1 MAKFLYIGKIT
12 GLDTYQFGNIDVM
25 VGVYTSESQAI
36 SAAKEYLD
44 LKMRIQKRNNKQT
57 GSTDG
62 VKWYKYVRAEKIPF
76 NPKYDEKT
84 GKLI

>member
-12 GLDTYQFGNIDVM
+12 GAETYQFGNIDVA

-36 SAAKEYLD
+36 NAAKEYLE
-44 LKMRIQKRNNKQT
+44 LKMKIQKRNKKQT

-62 VKWYKYVRAEKIPF
+62 VKWDKYVKAEKIPF